1 MAHIDSL
8 NEKIQKS
15 LESMHSSN
23 AEIEM
28 MAEKAYHR
36 LLIKYKKLKMRTLLT
51 NSKQNLKFTIIIIII
66 IQ

>member
-1 MAHIDSL
+1 MVHIDSL
-8 NEKIQKS
+8 IEKIKKS
-15 LESMHSSN
+15 LESTHSSN

-28 MAEKAYHR
+28 MAEKAYHQ

-66 IQ
+66 Q